1 MHQFT
6 IIKEIV
12 IILLVSLPII
22 YFLKKINVPSI
33 LGFLAAGMVIGPYG
47 LHLISDIENIQVM
60 AEVGVILLL
69 FTIGLEVSFGKLV
82 KMRRMLFYAGLLQIV
97 FTILITALIFYLFGI
112 PLNKAVFYGMLI
124 SLSSTAIVLKLL
136 QDRGELETPFGRISI
151 VILIFQDLAVVPM
164 LILLPVLGGGESF
177 TLTRIILQLIY
188 ALVSIAIIVLLAKF
202 LMPKILYHLARLKIR
217 EAFTVGTILLLLGTA
232 YLTHLIGLSFA
243 IGAFI
248 AGLILSESDFSHQ
261 VTADILPLKDAF
273 NSIFFVSIGLLL
285 NLKFVYDYFF
295 LMIAL
300 TAGIIILK
308 TSVVLLLIK
317 AMKYPFRIAIIAGL
331 SLSQVG
337 EFSFVLSQSGLT
349 FNLIGNEFY
358 NAFLASSIFTML
370 LTPLLIKL
378 APVLGYGAGGIKVS
392 KQKPLPKPG
401 IENHV
406 IIVGFGLNGRNL
418 ARVLKET
425 GIEYLVVEIN
435 PETVKEEKSKGENI
449 IYGDTTREEILQ
461 TAGAGKASVIVFAI
475 SDPFATKVALKN
487 AKRIN
492 PEIYSVVR
500 TRYTNEIDE
509 LKSLGADE
517 VIPEE
522 FETSL
527 QIFSKVLEKFH
538 IPLNIIMKQASLLR
552 GESYSMMREKG
563 AAASLVNLNEIL
575 AAGLTE
581 TFYVDENN
589 IHAGKTMKELNL
601 RAETGVTIIAIVRDD
616 TTITNPASDE
626 KILEKDTLVITGT
639 HKTVDDAI
647 NYLGSDVNKLNK
659 N

>member
-22 YFLKKINVPSI
+22 YLLKKINVPSI

-97 FTILITALIFYLFGI
+97 LTISITALIFFLFGI
-112 PLNKAVFYGMLI
+112 QLNKAVFYGMLI

-164 LILLPVLGGGESF
+164 LILLPMLSGSENF
-177 TLTRIILQLIY
+177 TPAKILLQLFY
-188 ALVSIAIIVLLAKF
+188 AAGAIAVIILLAKF
-202 LMPKILYHLARLKIR
+202 LMPKVLYQLARLKIR

-308 TSVVLLLIK
+308 SSIVLLLVK

-337 EFSFVLSQSGLT
+337 EFSFVLSQSGLS
-349 FNLIGNEFY
+349 FNLIGHEFY
-358 NAFLASSIFTML
+358 NAFLAASIFSML

-378 APVLGYGAGGIKVS
+378 APVLGYSAGGLKVS
-392 KQKPLPKPG
+392 KGK
-401 IENHV
+401 IEHETSLTNHV

-418 ARVLKET
+418 ARVLRNT
-425 GIEYLVVEIN
+425 GIKYIVVEIN
-435 PETVKEEKSKGENI
+435 PETVKEEKSKGEKI
-449 IYGDTTREEILQ
+449 IYGDITREEILLA
-461 TAGAGKASVIVFAI
+461 AGVTNALVIVFAI
-475 SDPFATKVALKN
+475 SDPFATKVALGN

-500 TRYTNEIDE
+500 TRYIKEIDE
-509 LKSLGADE
+509 LRSLGANE

-538 IPLNIIMKQASLLR
+538 IPLNIIMKQAALLR
-552 GESYSMMREKG
+552 SESYSMMREEG
-563 AAASLVNLNEIL
+563 SSASLVNLNEIL

-589 IHAGKTMKELNL
+589 IHVGKTMKELNL
-601 RAETGVTIIAIVRDD
+601 RAETGVTIIAIVRNDK
-616 TTITNPASDE
+616 TITNPTSNE
-626 KILEKDTLVITGT
+626 KILENDTLVITGT

-647 NYLGSDVNKLNK
+647 NFLTGDVKQFNK

>member
-22 YFLKKINVPSI
+22 YLLKKINVPSI
-33 LGFLAAGMVIGPYG
+33 LGFLAAGMIIGPYG

-69 FTIGLEVSFGKLV
+69 FTIGLEVSFSSLV
-82 KMRRMLFYAGLLQIV
+82 KMRRMLFYAGFFQIV
-97 FTILITALIFYLFGI
+97 FTILFTALIFYLFGI
-112 PLNKAVFYGMLI
+112 QLNKAIFYGMLV

-136 QDRGELETPFGRISI
+136 QDRDELETPFGRISI

-164 LILLPVLGGGESF
+164 LILLPILSGGSF
-177 TLTRIILQLIY
+177 TISKILLQLFY
-188 ALVSIAIIVLLAKF
+188 AAAAIAVIILLAKF
-202 LMPKILYHLARLKIR
+202 LMPKVLYQLARLKIR

-261 VTADILPLKDAF
+261 VTADILPFKDAF

-300 TAGIIILK
+300 TVGIILLK

-349 FNLIGNEFY
+349 FNLIGHDFY
-358 NAFLASSIFTML
+358 NAFLAASIFSML
-370 LTPLLIKL
+370 LTPLLIKF
-378 APVLGYGAGGIKVS
+378 APMLGYGAGGLKVS
-392 KQKPLPKPG
+392 KGKAELG
-401 IENHV
+401 HGLTNHV
-406 IIVGFGLNGRNL
+406 IIVGFGLNGKNL

-425 GIEYLVVEIN
+425 GIEYIVVEIN

-449 IYGDTTREEILQ
+449 IYGDSTREEILHA
-461 TAGAGKASVIVFAI
+461 AGIRNASVIVFAI

-500 TRYTNEIDE
+500 TRYTKEIDE
-509 LKSLGADE
+509 LRVLGANE

-527 QIFSKVLEKFH
+527 QIFSKVLERFH
-538 IPLNIIMKQASLLR
+538 IPLNIIMKQAALLR
-552 GESYSMMREKG
+552 GESYSLMREEG
-563 AAASLVNLNEIL
+563 TAASLVNLNEIL

-589 IHAGKTMKELNL
+589 IHVGKSMKGLNL
-601 RAETGVTIIAIVRDD
+601 RAETGVTIIAIVRNDK
-616 TTITNPASDE
+616 TITNPSSDE

-639 HKTVDDAI
+639 HKTVDDAM
-647 NYLGSDVNKLNK
+647 NYLSGNVN
-659 N
+659 